1 MLFELVEPA
10 ERHAAEVLLD
20 PLFNQIGHLIKYLF
34 LLYTLLLFRQG
45 FFAIMLGVVGVLLL
59 IVQDIVIDIK
69 VLIILVLLFFI
80 LADLVHA
87 PYYICHEKFLG
98 EKGYEDHAESEQG
111 FLEPADVGKEGQ
123 EILHTSIV
131 DIVGAIETQVNMH

>member
-98 EKGYEDHAESEQG
+98 EKGYEDHAESEEG
-111 FLEPADVGKEGQ
+111 FLETTDVGKEGQ